1 MYVYGPSAIAAAMR
15 STWERANGQA
25 VCVSQGP
32 SPITLNPVTVIE
44 FGDVWTIALNRNQ
57 NLLGKT
63 MLVLQRPCA
72 AVTELRTD
80 EWVELHR
87 QLRRV
92 CAALDALFAP
102 DLYNH
107 AFLMNE
113 HRQVHLHVVPRYKS
127 ERSWSGAT
135 FTDQRWGAVFGG
147 DERRLSDE
155 DLSALADVIRS
166 RLACA

>member
-1 MYVYGPSAIAAAMR
+1 M
-15 STWERANGQA
+15 
-25 VCVSQGP
+25 
-32 SPITLNPVTVIE
+32 TLNPVTVIE
-44 FGDVWTIALNRNQ
+44 SGDVWTIAVNRNQ

-72 AVTELRTD
+72 AVTELSTD

-92 CAALDALFAP
+92 CAAIDGLFAP

-113 HRQVHLHVVPRYKS
+113 DRQVHLHVVPRYKS
-127 ERSWSGAT
+127 ERSWSGKT
-135 FTDQRWGAVFGG
+135 FTDQRVSLPSDLLEYLGLDTG
-147 DERRLSDE
+147 DKVYLMVNPDRAGTLVLLTPSVMR
-155 DLSALADVIRS
+155 DVVMKGWAS
-166 RLACA
+166 L